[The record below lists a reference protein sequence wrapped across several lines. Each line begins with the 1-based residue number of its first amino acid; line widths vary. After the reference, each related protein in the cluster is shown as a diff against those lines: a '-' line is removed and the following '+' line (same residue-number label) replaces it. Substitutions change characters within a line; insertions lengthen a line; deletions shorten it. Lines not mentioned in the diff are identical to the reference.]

1 MIDLKAWLDATA
13 EAAKNGGHTWP
24 QYAAC
29 EAALESNYGQS
40 LLAREDNNLFGTK
53 QHVHPIYGTHN
64 LPTKEFLDGK
74 WIQVQAP
81 WIKYPNLAACFD
93 DRMTTLGKLRNM
105 YPHYNAA
112 LIATDGETFVREVSK
127 TWSTDPY
134 RAQKV
139 LGIYQ
144 RFYA

>member
-1 MIDLKAWLDATA
+1 MDQKTWLDTTVD
-13 EAAKNGGHTWP
+13 AAKNGGHTWP

-29 EAALESNYGQS
+29 EAALESGFGQS

-74 WIQVQAP
+74 WVQVLAP
-81 WIKYPNLAACFD
+81 WIKYPTLAACFD

-105 YPHYNAA
+105 YPH
-112 LIATDGETFVREVSK
+112 
-127 TWSTDPY
+127 
-134 RAQKV
+134 
-139 LGIYQ
+139 
-144 RFYA
+144 